1 MADSNGLSTQ
11 ARVSGVVQRLL
22 AERSIDRPV
31 APHDD
36 LREAGL
42 SSLDMVSL
50 VLSIEDEFGLTV
62 PEASIVPANFRSI
75 AAVGSLVDS
84 LQGAGNA

>member
-1 MADSNGLSTQ
+1 MADSSGDSTE

-22 AERSIDRPV
+22 VERSIERVVDPN
-31 APHDD
+31 DE

-50 VLSIEDEFGLTV
+50 VLSIEDEFGLMV
-62 PEASIVPANFRSI
+62 PEASIVPANFRTIS
-75 AAVGSLVDS
+75 AVARLVDS
-84 LQGAGNA
+84 LRSTG